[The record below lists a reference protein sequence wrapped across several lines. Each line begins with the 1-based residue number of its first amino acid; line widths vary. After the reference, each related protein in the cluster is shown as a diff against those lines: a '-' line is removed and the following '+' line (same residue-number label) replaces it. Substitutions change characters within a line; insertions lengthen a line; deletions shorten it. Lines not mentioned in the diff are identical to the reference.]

1 MASSQDKTNVAI
13 FGFIALGF
21 VGIAF
26 VGLGSV
32 AAILFRLAF
41 LGGL

>member
-13 FGFIALGF
+13 FGFIVLGF

-26 VGLGSV
+26 VGFGSV
-32 AAILFRLAF
+32 AVILFKLAF
-41 LGGL
+41 LGGI